1 VRELAS
7 PTTRSFTDPLAVWT
21 LSKIRLDGRPFSF
34 EGHEYLRAIYDDTA
48 PHVVLSKA
56 AQIGGT
62 TWAILRSIHAC
73 LLGLNVI
80 YFFPTRTDVLEFS
93 KSRVS
98 PMLLENPFL
107 SRLMTDTDTAG
118 LKRIGEAH
126 LYLRGMQSTVGMK
139 SVPADMVVF
148 DELDETS
155 PAAKAMARERLAHS
169 DYKRVIELSNPS
181 LPDYG
186 IDEGY
191 QKSDQRH
198 WTLKC
203 PACGRWTAPV
213 KAFPTKLGEAVDII
227 RPRPDG
233 SHYLAC
239 PGCGGEL
246 DLASGEWVADFP
258 ERQIHGYRISQL
270 FSSKVD
276 PGEILEEYRTT
287 RFPDRFYN
295 LKIGVPW
302 ADLERRLD
310 EATVLSLCGDELMQE
325 KAQAG
330 SYAMGVDTGKLLHV
344 VILKNAYRDEGY
356 LLVHLAICRDFEE
369 LDGLMKAFYVT
380 RCVIDGL
387 PETHAARAFAQR
399 HEGQVFLSFF
409 NENQRGVPKWDEEGQ
424 IVQVNR
430 TEALDA
436 SRAAVREKKLVLPR
450 RSPLVETFARHMAAD
465 AKVLEE
471 DESTGIQKYRYIKTG
486 ENHFS
491 LAFTYA
497 WLAREDPPPTF
508 SPDDFVVVT
517 RHSSWLDDPLV
528 WHSLGEEPD
537 QQPRWRSFARS
548 SSSDGWV

>member
-1 VRELAS
+1 V
-7 PTTRSFTDPLAVWT
+7 
-21 LSKIRLDGRPFSF
+21 PFSF

-73 LLGLNVI
+73 LTGLNVI

-93 KSRVS
+93 KSRVA
-98 PMLLENPFL
+98 PLLADNPFL

-118 LKRIGEAH
+118 LKRIGDAH

-155 PAAKAMARERLAHS
+155 PAAKAMALERLAHS
-169 DYKRVIELSNPS
+169 EYKRVIELSNPS

-186 IDEGY
+186 IDEQY

-198 WTLKC
+198 WTLTC
-203 PACGRWTAPV
+203 PYCAHKTALDRE
-213 KAFPTKLGEAVDII
+213 FPRKSGQEVRILQ
-227 RPRPDG
+227 PRGDG
-233 SHYLAC
+233 TFYRAC
-239 PGCGGEL
+239 PECFGEL
-246 DLASGEWVADFP
+246 DLSAGEWVPDWP
-258 ERQIHGYRISQL
+258 GRPIHGYRISQL
-270 FSSKVD
+270 FSSTVD
-276 PGEILEEYRTT
+276 PGQILAEYRVS

-302 ADLERRLD
+302 ADLGKRLD
-310 EATVLSLCGDELMQE
+310 TASVLSLCS
-325 KAQAG
+325 QAPLLPSRSSG
-330 SYAMGVDTGKLLHV
+330 YCVMGVDTGRDLHV
-344 VILKNAYRDEGY
+344 VVLSDGGDFYADRRH
-356 LLVHLAICRDFEE
+356 LVHLGICHEFGE
-369 LDGLMKAFYVT
+369 LDALMERFQIR

-387 PETHAARAFAQR
+387 PETHATREFAKR
-399 HEGQVFLSFF
+399 HAGRVFMNFF
-409 NENQRGVPKWDEEGQ
+409 NEHQRGSAHWDSGSR

-436 SRAAVREKKLVLPR
+436 SRSAVRDKKVVLPS
-450 RSPLVETFARHMAAD
+450 RSPLIEEFALQMTCD

-471 DESTGIQKYRYIKTG
+471 DEETGIKKYRYVRTG

-491 LAFTYA
+491 MAFTYA
-497 WLAREDPPPTF
+497 WLAASNRQ
-508 SPDDFVVVT
+508 
-517 RHSSWLDDPLV
+517 R
-528 WHSLGEEPD
+528 
-537 QQPRWRSFARS
+537 ARGIS
-548 SSSDGWV
+548 VPFL

>member
-1 VRELAS
+1 MRELTS
-7 PTTRSFTDPLAVWT
+7 PSRRSVTDPLALWA
-21 LSKIRLDGRPFSF
+21 LSRIRLDGRPFSF
-34 EGHEYLRAIYDDTA
+34 VGHEYLRAIYDDTA

-62 TWAILRSIHAC
+62 TWAILRSLHAC
-73 LLGLNVI
+73 LQGLNVI

-98 PMLLENPFL
+98 PLLLENPFL

-186 IDEGY
+186 IDEQF

-203 PACGRWTAPV
+203 PGCGRWTAPV
-213 KAFPTKLGEAVDII
+213 KEFPTKLGGEVKII
-227 RPRPDG
+227 RPRADG
-233 SHYLAC
+233 SHHLAC
-239 PGCGGEL
+239 PGCGAEL
-246 DLASGEWVADFP
+246 DLAVGEWVADFP
-258 ERQIHGYRISQL
+258 DRPIHGYRISQL
-270 FSSKVD
+270 FSTKVD

-287 RFPDRFYN
+287 RFPDRFFN

-310 EATVLSLCGDELMQE
+310 EMSVLGLCGDELMLE
-325 KAQAG
+325 NARFG

-344 VILKNAYRDEGY
+344 VILKNARSDENRH
-356 LLVHLAICRDFEE
+356 LVHLAICRDFED
-369 LDGLMKAFYVT
+369 LDGLMKAFRVS
-380 RCVIDGL
+380 RCVVDGL

-399 HEGQVFLSFF
+399 HRTRVFLNFF
-409 NENQRGVPKWDEEGQ
+409 NENQRGAPKWDEEGQ

-436 SRAAVREKKLVLPR
+436 SRTAVREKKLVLPR
-450 RSPLVETFARHMAAD
+450 RSSLIETFARHMAAD

-471 DESTGIQKYRYIKTG
+471 DESTGIQKYRYIRTG

-497 WLAREDPPPTF
+497 CLAAKDLPRPF
-508 SPDDFVVVT
+508 SADGGVIVT
-517 RHSSWLDDPLV
+517 PHASWLDDPVLWV
-528 WHSLGEEPD
+528 SLRDRD
-537 QQPRWRSFARS
+537 QHESWRNLSLNS
-548 SSSDGWV
+548 WSDGWV

>member
-7 PTTRSFTDPLAVWT
+7 PSTRSHGDPLATWA
-21 LSKIRLDGRPFSF
+21 LSRIRLEGRPFSF
-34 EGHEYLRAIYDDTA
+34 DGHEYLRAIYDDA
-48 PHVVLSKA
+48 GPYVVLSKA

-62 TWAILRSIHAC
+62 TWAVLRSLHAC
-73 LLGLNVI
+73 LQGLNVI

-98 PMLLENPFL
+98 PLLQENPFL
-107 SRLMTDTDTAG
+107 SRLMNDTDTAG

-186 IDEGY
+186 VDEQF

-203 PACGRWTAPV
+203 PACGRWTSPV
-213 KAFPTKLGEAVDII
+213 KEFPTKLGEEVKII
-227 RPRPDG
+227 RPSEDG
-233 SHYLAC
+233 CHYLAC
-239 PGCGGEL
+239 PGCEATL
-246 DLASGEWVADFP
+246 DLAAGDWVADFP
-258 ERQIHGYRISQL
+258 DRAVHGYRISQL

-287 RFPDRFYN
+287 RFPDRFFN

-310 EATVLSLCGDELMQE
+310 VASVLSLCGDEVMLE
-325 KAQAG
+325 NAERG
-330 SYAMGVDTGKLLHV
+330 SFSMGVDTGKLLHV
-344 VILKNAYRDEGY
+344 VILRNARWGEKRRI
-356 LLVHLAICRDFEE
+356 VHLAVCKDFED
-369 LDGLMKAFYVT
+369 LDGLMSAFHVT

-387 PETHAARAFAQR
+387 PETHATRAFAQR
-399 HEGQVFLSFF
+399 HPRRVYLSFF
-409 NENQRGVPKWDEEGQ
+409 NESQRGAPKWDEEGQ

-436 SRAAVREKKLVLPR
+436 SRTVVRDRQLILPR
-450 RSPLVETFARHMAAD
+450 STPLVEVFARHMAAD
-465 AKVLEE
+465 AKVLDE
-471 DESTGIQKYRYIKTG
+471 DEATGIKKYRYVKTG
-486 ENHFS
+486 ENHLS

-497 WLAREDPPPTF
+497 WLAAKDLFRPPKPEDCMTGPSEGSVYGEF
-508 SPDDFVVVT
+508 AHWSYQGG
-517 RHSSWLDDPLV
+517 WL
-528 WHSLGEEPD
+528 
-537 QQPRWRSFARS
+537 
-548 SSSDGWV
+548 

>member
-1 VRELAS
+1 MRELAS
-7 PTTRSFTDPLAVWT
+7 PSTRSVTDPLALWA
-21 LSKIRLDGRPFSF
+21 LSRIRLDGRPFSF
-34 EGHEYLRAIYDDTA
+34 DGHEYLRTIYDDTA

-62 TWAILRSIHAC
+62 TWAVLRSLHAC
-73 LLGLNVI
+73 LQGLNVI

-93 KSRVS
+93 KSRVT
-98 PMLLENPFL
+98 PLLQENPFL
-107 SRLMTDTDTAG
+107 SKLMNDTDTAG

-186 IDEGY
+186 VDEQF

-203 PACGRWTAPV
+203 PACGRWTAPA
-213 KAFPTKLGEAVDII
+213 KEFPAKLGEEVKII
-227 RPRPDG
+227 RQDEDG
-233 SHYLAC
+233 QSYLAC
-239 PGCGGEL
+239 PGCGEAL
-246 DLASGEWVADFP
+246 DLSEGEWVADFP
-258 ERQIHGYRISQL
+258 DRSIHGYRISQL

-287 RFPDRFYN
+287 RFPDRFFN

-310 EATVLSLCGDELMQE
+310 ETSVLSLCGDEPMLE
-325 KAQAG
+325 KAQTG

-344 VILKNAYRDEGY
+344 VILRNASRNEKRH
-356 LLVHLAICRDFEE
+356 LVHLAVCKDFED
-369 LDGLMKAFYVT
+369 LDNLMSAFRVT

-387 PETHAARAFAQR
+387 PETHATRAFAGR
-399 HEGQVFLSFF
+399 HRGQVFLCFF
-409 NENQRGVPKWDEEGQ
+409 NHSQRGAPKWDREGQ
-424 IVQVNR
+424 IMQVNR

-436 SRAAVREKKLVLPR
+436 SRTAVREKQLILPR
-450 RSPLVETFARHMAAD
+450 CSPVIEAFARNMAAD

-471 DESTGIQKYRYIKTG
+471 DLETGVKKYRYVKTG

-497 WLAREDPPPTF
+497 HLAARDQPRPLN
-508 SPDDFVVVT
+508 PDDLE
-517 RHSSWLDDPLV
+517 SDAP
-528 WHSLGEEPD
+528 EESCFGD
-537 QQPRWRSFARS
+537 FAKWTYQG
-548 SSSDGWV
+548 GWD